1 METGDK
7 DLADAID
14 DAQLKSAISVQ
25 SVSHLLFTFSG
36 NDPTPQLRSG
46 LEYDRG
52 TIPQNSVGLRMPAR
66 ADFVRAVY
74 EKVIANG
81 DDG

>member
-14 DAQLKSAISVQ
+14 DAQLKTGISH

-36 NDPTPQLRSG
+36 NDPAQQLLRA
-46 LEYDRG
+46 LESYHG
-52 TIPQNSVGLRMPAR
+52 PISQSSVGLHMVAHT
-66 ADFVRAVY
+66 DFVRAVY

-81 DDG
+81 NDG